1 MNPETSAAPS
11 AAPSALMENAP
22 VSVAPRRR
30 TLQVGTGFAAGG
42 VLMYFG
48 ALIGI
53 YLSERSDFHA
63 ANPGES
69 WIPGGADM
77 QLTSPTVI
85 AWTLLLSVVTMQWAV
100 RSVAVGDRRH
110 ALIAVLITGL
120 FGAAVINGMVF
131 YYRQMGLEI
140 DGGSTAAPLV
150 YVVGGSHLFF
160 LVVALVFLFIMA
172 VRVLASP
179 QPSVHVDGM
188 SAAALFWHVLV
199 FVFWVIWLAVYV
211 TK

>member
-1 MNPETSAAPS
+1 MTASTAEAP
-11 AAPSALMENAP
+11 PSLPENAP
-22 VSVAPRRR
+22 ASVAPRRR

-53 YLSERSDFHA
+53 YLSERSDFRA

-69 WIPGGADM
+69 WIPSGVEM
-77 QLTSPTVI
+77 PLTSPTVI

-100 RSVAVGDRRH
+100 RSSVVGDRRH
-110 ALIAVLITGL
+110 TLIALLITSL
-120 FGAAVINGMVF
+120 FGAAVINAMVF
-131 YYRQMGLEI
+131 YYRQVGLEI
-140 DGGSTAAPLV
+140 DGGSVVAPLI
-150 YVVGGSHLFF
+150 YVVTGSHLVF
-160 LVVALVFLFIMA
+160 LVVALVFLFVMA

-188 SAAALFWHVLV
+188 SAAALFWYAMV
-199 FVFWVIWLAVYV
+199 FVHWVIWLAVYV
-211 TK
+211 PK

>member
-1 MNPETSAAPS
+1 MTASTAAAP
-11 AAPSALMENAP
+11 PSLPENAP

-53 YLSERSDFHA
+53 YLSERSDFRA
-63 ANPGES
+63 RNPGES
-69 WIPGGADM
+69 WIPGGVDM
-77 QLTSPTVI
+77 PLTSPTVI

-100 RSVAVGDRRH
+100 HSSVAGDRRH
-110 ALIAVLITGL
+110 TLIALLITGL
-120 FGAAVINGMVF
+120 FGAAVINAMVF
-131 YYRQMGLEI
+131 YYRQVGLEI
-140 DGGSTAAPLV
+140 DGGSVVAPLI
-150 YVVGGSHLFF
+150 YVVTGSHLVF

-188 SAAALFWHVLV
+188 SAAALFWYVMV

-211 TK
+211 PK